1 MESHYRLLKVNKEV
15 SFGEY
20 HVKYTKKEHKERK
33 EGAEPV
39 DINKE
44 SLKVMKGGVK
54 VKLRKKEKLAL
65 IEAMKEDNVDKMH
78 ELLQTVKSLSSQK

>member
-1 MESHYRLLKVNKEV
+1 MESHYRFLKVNKEV
-15 SFGEY
+15 KFGDFY
-20 HVKYTKKEHKERK
+20 VKYTKKEHKEHK
-33 EGAEPV
+33 EGTAPV

-44 SLKVMKGGVK
+44 SLKVLKGEAK

-78 ELLQTVKSLSSQK
+78 QLLQTVKSLSS